1 MDKEI
6 GFDELV
12 DYYRAVLDH
21 LPDKRTGANCMYS
34 VADAALGAFS
44 VFFMQSPSFLAHQR
58 AMQAAENRN
67 NAQSLFRIEKIPSD
81 NQIRDLL
88 DEVMPEAVFP
98 VFDHVLEA
106 FKLTNHLEAFRF
118 LNNQLL
124 IALDGTEYFSSDNI
138 HCDKCSTK
146 KHKDGEITYSHTA
159 ITPVIVHPNHRR
171 VISLPPEFIT
181 PQDGHD
187 KQDCET
193 AGAKRWLSGVG
204 AKYAEL
210 NVTILGDDLYSRQP
224 LCEKLLKQGFNFIL
238 VCKPDSHKTLYKDF
252 IESGIKLEN
261 VEVNRRNSK
270 GKKDTMK
277 YRFINNVPLRDGE
290 DALMVNW
297 CEVTI
302 TNDAGKATYRNSFIT
317 NHVITAENVADIV
330 LAGRTRWKVENE
342 NNNTLKTKGYN
353 LDHNFGHGKKHLSSL
368 LLTLNLLAFLFH
380 TVLEFT
386 DKKYRLLRKHL
397 PRRMTFFEHVRT
409 LTSYLFFVSWKDLMD
424 FMIRGQK
431 LEMLLNTS

>member
-1 MDKEI
+1 MSKEI

-12 DYYRAVLDH
+12 DFYRAVLDH

-67 NAQSLFRIEKIPSD
+67 NAQSLFKIEKIPSD

-98 VFDHVLEA
+98 VFDHVFGAL
-106 FKLTNHLEAFRF
+106 KLTNHLEGFRF

-146 KHKDGEITYSHTA
+146 EHKNGEITYSHTA
-159 ITPVIVHPNHRR
+159 ITPVIVHPNYRR

-193 AGAKRWLSGVG
+193 AGAKRWLVGVG
-204 AKYAEL
+204 AQYAKL
-210 NVTILGDDLYSRQP
+210 NVTLLGDDLYSRQP
-224 LCEKLLKQGFNFIL
+224 LCEKILKQGFNFIL

-261 VEVNRRNSK
+261 VEVERRNSK

-302 TNDAGKATYRNSFIT
+302 TNNAGKVTYRNSFIT
-317 NHVITAENVADIV
+317 HHVITAKNVADLV

-353 LDHNFGHGKKHLSSL
+353 LDHNFGHGKKHLSSF

-409 LTSYLFFVSWKDLMD
+409 LTSYLFFVSWQDLMD